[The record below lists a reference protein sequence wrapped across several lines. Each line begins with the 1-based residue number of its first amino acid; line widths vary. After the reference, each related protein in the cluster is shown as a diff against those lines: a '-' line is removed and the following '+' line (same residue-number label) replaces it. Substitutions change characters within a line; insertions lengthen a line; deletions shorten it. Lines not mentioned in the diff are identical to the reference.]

1 AAQAAADAGHYA
13 VAISTAR
20 QVIPSLESRRF
31 EDVPREVW
39 KAAYPLPYE
48 KQLRDAA
55 GRAVV
60 DPMIV
65 AGLIRQES
73 AYEANAISRANAY
86 GLMQIVPK
94 TARLLAHQERI
105 GYSRPRL
112 IDPGYNLRLGTVYLA
127 GLVKFWGSFE
137 AALAAYN
144 AGEDRVG
151 SWRSGQ
157 SYAEPAE
164 FVDSIPF
171 TETREY
177 VQIVLRNAQTY
188 RTLYGHASSAG
199 NSKSSEGHK

>member
-1 AAQAAADAGHYA
+1 M
-13 VAISTAR
+13 V
-20 QVIPSLESRRF
+20 
-31 EDVPREVW
+31 
-39 KAAYPLPYE
+39 
-48 KQLRDAA
+48 
-55 GRAVV
+55 
-60 DPMIV
+60 V

-73 AYEANAISRANAY
+73 AYETNAISRANAY
-86 GLMQIVPK
+86 GLMQIIPK

-112 IDPGYNLRLGTVYLA
+112 NDPGYNLRLGTVYLA

-151 SWRSGQ
+151 TWRSGQ

-177 VQIVLRNAQTY
+177 VQIVLRNAETY
-188 RTLYGHASSAG
+188 RTLYGQARAAG
-199 NSKSSEGHK
+199 NTKSSEGHK